1 MYHYDQY
8 DRQLAAERV
17 AQFSDQVRRRL
28 SGELKEEEFRVL
40 RLQNGLYHQVHGYML
55 RIAVPYGLVSAGQVR
70 VIAQIARK
78 YDRGYGHFTTR
89 QNIQFNWI
97 NLQDIPAIFA
107 ELAEAELHANQT
119 SGSCLRGITSD
130 EFAGV
135 ARDEI
140 VDPRPYTE
148 ILRQW
153 TTFHPEF
160 AYLPRKFK
168 IAISGGG
175 EDRAATGVH
184 DIGLRVV
191 KNEAGEVGFRVL
203 VGGGLGRT
211 PVIGTVISD
220 FVPWQH
226 ALTYL
231 ESIVRV
237 YNEYGRRDNAYKA
250 RIKIL
255 VKALGIE
262 EFRRQ
267 VEEDWQ
273 FTKGGPLTVTQQELD
288 RVAAYFAPHDYA
300 PLPAIDAGVERL
312 QRENNAFAN
321 WLQRNVKPH
330 KAMGYAVVL
339 LSLKKP
345 GAAPGDITAD
355 QLDAVAELSERFSF
369 GEVRTTHMQNL
380 VLADV
385 RQSDLIELW
394 HAARE
399 LGLATPNI
407 GLLTDVICCP
417 GSDFCSLAN
426 ARSIPL
432 AQEISR
438 RFENADYLHDIGD
451 IELNISGCI
460 NACAHH
466 HVAHIGILG
475 VDKNGEDR
483 YQVSIGGAQGN
494 GIRLGQIIGSSFSA
508 AETPEVIASLLG
520 LYVRERH
527 EGERFVDTVHRLGVQ
542 PFKEHVYKTA
552 TAVSLGLA
560 DEAAAHA
567 ESLVASYDESYFS
580 PRF

>member
-8 DRQLAAERV
+8 DHQLAAERV
-17 AQFSDQVRRRL
+17 AQFSGQVRRRL
-28 SGELKEEEFRVL
+28 SGELAEDEFRVL

-55 RIAVPYGLVSAGQVR
+55 RVAVPYGLLGARQVR
-70 VIAQIARK
+70 TLAHIART

-97 NLQDIPAIFA
+97 GLQDIPAIFA
-107 ELAEAELHANQT
+107 ELAKAELHANQT
-119 SGSCLRGITSD
+119 SGSCLRSITSD

-140 VDPRPYTE
+140 VDPRPYAE

-191 KNEAGEVGFRVL
+191 KSEQGEVGFRVL

-211 PVIGTVISD
+211 PIVGTVVSD
-220 FVPWQH
+220 FVPWKH

-288 RVAAYFAPHDYA
+288 RVAAAFEPHAY
-300 PLPAIDAGVERL
+300 ERRADGDEAL
-312 QRENNAFAN
+312 ESLANKETAFAN
-321 WLQRNVKPH
+321 WLKRNVRPH
-330 KAMGYAVVL
+330 KKPGYAIVL

-345 GAAPGDITAD
+345 GEAPGDIDAD
-355 QLDAVAELSERFSF
+355 QLDAVADLADRYSF
-369 GEVRTTHMQNL
+369 GELRVTHMQNL

-385 RQSDLIELW
+385 KQSELVELW
-394 HAARE
+394 YAATE

-432 AQEISR
+432 AQAVSR
-438 RFENADYLHDIGD
+438 RFEDFDFQHDIGD

-460 NACAHH
+460 NACGHH
-466 HVAHIGILG
+466 HVGHIGILG

-483 YQVSIGGAQGN
+483 YQVSIGGQQGN
-494 GIRLGQIIGSSFSA
+494 GLRLGQVIGSSFSA
-508 AETPEVIASLLG
+508 AETPEVIASLLD
-520 LYVRERH
+520 LYVCERH

-542 PFKEHVYKTA
+542 PFKEHVYRTA

-560 DEAAAHA
+560 DEAAAHEEA
-567 ESLVASYDESYFS
+567 VVASYDDPYYSR
-580 PRF
+580 RF